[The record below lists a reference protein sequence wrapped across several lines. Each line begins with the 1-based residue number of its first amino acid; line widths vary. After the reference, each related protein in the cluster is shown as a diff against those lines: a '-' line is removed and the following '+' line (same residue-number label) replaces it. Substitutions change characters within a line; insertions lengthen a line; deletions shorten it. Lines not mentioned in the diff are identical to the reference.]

1 MKQKK
6 LFSYL
11 LLAISFTLFTA
22 CTNEDE
28 VQEVSFSAPE
38 YEDISAKYE
47 ITDSSSNI
55 NSLELTA
62 SGNYIVTNNYY
73 IYNSKAYRNTEN
85 NKEFSFLNKTVLKI
99 NGLSTRA
106 SAYGNIIYGK
116 FTALG
121 ENRYDL
127 EGYGIVTITTD
138 SENAYTLDIALENG
152 NTVSI
157 GARKEKTYESSNA
170 TNNLCRSWSIEKFGF
185 KVQAG
190 PYKFEKLVDDNNIEQ
205 LFLDYFNWI
214 IKISGEE
221 YDEEEIAEMKA
232 EAKNIAETYNSA
244 KPLSLIF
251 TKSGS
256 YMVDYNNGAIGIST
270 WKWEDESKGILRYS
284 WNTQD
289 IEDEYI
295 GGTVNISYLDNM
307 LMISENV
314 ENDVEEG
321 LNVTITYGMKEIK

>member
-28 VQEVSFSAPE
+28 VQEVSFSTPE
-38 YEDISAKYE
+38 FEEISAKYE

-62 SGNYIVTNNYY
+62 SGNYIISNKNYV
-73 IYNSKAYRNTEN
+73 YNSKAYRHTEEN
-85 NKEFSFLNKTVLKI
+85 NDFSFLNKTILKI

-121 ENRYDL
+121 ENKYDL

-138 SENAYTLDIALENG
+138 SENAYTLDIALDNG

-185 KVQAG
+185 KVEVG
-190 PYKFEKLVDDNNIEQ
+190 PFRFEQTVDHNNIEA
-205 LFLDYFNWI
+205 LFTEYINWTI
-214 IKISGEE
+214 RMSGG
-221 YDEEEIAEMKA
+221 YYEEEEEAELRAYAKEMAEM
-232 EAKNIAETYNSA
+232 YNEA

-270 WKWEDESKGILRYS
+270 WKWENESNGILRYS
-284 WNTQD
+284 WNTED

-295 GGTVNISYLDNM
+295 SGTVNISYSDNM
-307 LMISENV
+307 LMIREKKD
-314 ENDVEEG
+314 ELEEG
-321 LNVTITYGMKEIK
+321 MSITITYGLKEIK

>member
-28 VQEVSFSAPE
+28 VQEVSFSTPE
-38 YEDISAKYE
+38 FEEISAKYE
-47 ITDSSSNI
+47 ITDSSSTI

-62 SGNYIVTNNYY
+62 SGNYIISNKNYV
-73 IYNSKAYRNTEN
+73 YNSKAYRNTEE

-138 SENAYTLDIALENG
+138 SENAYTLDITLDNG

-185 KVQAG
+185 KVEVG
-190 PYKFEKLVDDNNIEQ
+190 PFTFEQIVDHNNIEA
-205 LFLDYFNWI
+205 LFTEYINWI
-214 IKISGEE
+214 IRMSGG
-221 YDEEEIAEMKA
+221 YYEEEEEAELRAYAKEMAEM
-232 EAKNIAETYNSA
+232 YNEA

-270 WKWEDESKGILRYS
+270 WKWENESNGILRYS
-284 WNTQD
+284 WNTED

-295 GGTVNISYLDNM
+295 SGTANISYSDNM
-307 LMISENV
+307 LMIREKKQNA
-314 ENDVEEG
+314 EEG
-321 LNVTITYGMKEIK
+321 MSITITYGLKEIK